1 MVLIF
6 FFFDKKEEE
15 SKTWDFTPKTPTFA
29 WDRTS
34 STYTFVFINLISSN
48 DDMTTRRRVDY
59 LAGETMECQWAPTS
73 EASVKLFLVS
83 FLLFSIRPASLCI
96 TYRINKL
103 DINKFSTT
111 VNSYFARAH
120 RESLHV
126 FRFFRAL
133 NVSSS
138 LFSSLFS
145 SPCSRSS
152 IVTWP
157 STLGT

>member
-1 MVLIF
+1 MPMGSDIRSFGKTFFSFIF
-6 FFFDKKEEE
+6 IVFN
-15 SKTWDFTPKTPTFA
+15 KTDF
-29 WDRTS
+29 
-34 STYTFVFINLISSN
+34 
-48 DDMTTRRRVDY
+48 
-59 LAGETMECQWAPTS
+59 
-73 EASVKLFLVS
+73 S
-83 FLLFSIRPASLCI
+83 FKIRMAMASLCI
-96 TYRINKL
+96 LFTTYRINKL

>member
-1 MVLIF
+1 MPMGSDIRSFGKTFFSFIF
-6 FFFDKKEEE
+6 IVFN
-15 SKTWDFTPKTPTFA
+15 KTGF
-29 WDRTS
+29 
-34 STYTFVFINLISSN
+34 
-48 DDMTTRRRVDY
+48 
-59 LAGETMECQWAPTS
+59 
-73 EASVKLFLVS
+73 S
-83 FLLFSIRPASLCI
+83 FKIRMAMASLCI
-96 TYRINKL
+96 LFTTYRINKL